1 MVKIISGSLKGRKIS
16 VPERVRPTPARVR
29 EAVFQMVDVKEKE
42 VCDLFFGSGA
52 MGIESISRGAKN
64 VVFVDKSARNAAK
77 LRKVMEGAG
86 VEAKVIVT
94 DAAVFVKNYPYI
106 FDVVFMDPPYNKGIP
121 SKIMP
126 HISNII
132 KDGGILV
139 MELSKFEDIQE
150 NGLKSIKAKKYGDTK
165 IVILKKEKK

>member
-16 VPERVRPTPARVR
+16 VPEKVRPTPARVR
-29 EAVFQMVDVKEKE
+29 KAIFQMVDVEGKE

-77 LRKVMEGAG
+77 LRKMMENVG
-86 VEAKVIVT
+86 VKAKIIVSNAT
-94 DAAVFVKNYPYI
+94 AFIENYPYI

-121 SKIMP
+121 SKIIP
-126 HISNII
+126 RIPNII
-132 KDGGILV
+132 SDGGTLV
-139 MELSKFEDIQE
+139 VELSKFEDIQE
-150 NGLKSIKAKKYGDTK
+150 MGLMHIKTKKYGDTK
-165 IVILKKEKK
+165 IIIFRKEKK